1 MRLQGK
7 LNYLAVCGLLGLM
20 LFGCV
25 KTIPVATPAPA
36 KRTIPPE
43 KSSIPAKPPE
53 PSPRVQASLT
63 LTEQGRLLVEK
74 GQADNAIRVLEQ
86 AINLNPGNGQNYYY
100 LSEAWLLKHSFQEA
114 QEFNRL
120 AELHLKDDK
129 TGCTKLPGKPNALQS
144 EKIDQWYYSLNHI
157 RSDCRTQKIVFN
169 PFPKNRS
176 QKGHIAEVYTRLHI
190 FVN

>member
-120 AELHLKDDK
+120 AELHLK
-129 TGCTKLPGKPNALQS
+129 G
-144 EKIDQWYYSLNHI
+144 DQDWM
-157 RSDCRTQKIVFN
+157 RKVTRQAQ
-169 PFPKNRS
+169 R
-176 QKGHIAEVYTRLHI
+176 IAERKK
-190 FVN
+190 